1 MTHLTLGYYAGSL
14 NKKYWHN
21 PSEQTEHHTI
31 PHMCPVYHAL
41 AYHHG
46 IVFLTKSYQ
55 AIVYNVIFHQA
66 KGYHAMV

>member
-1 MTHLTLGYYAGSL
+1 
-14 NKKYWHN
+14 
-21 PSEQTEHHTI
+21 
-31 PHMCPVYHAL
+31 MCPVYHAL